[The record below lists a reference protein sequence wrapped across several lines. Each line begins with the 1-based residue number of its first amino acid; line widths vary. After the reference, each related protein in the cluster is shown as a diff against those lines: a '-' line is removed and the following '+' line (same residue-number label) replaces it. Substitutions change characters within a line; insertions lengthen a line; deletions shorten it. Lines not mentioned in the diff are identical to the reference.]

1 MVHVKHYSTIPF
13 TDHSQKEIVRYS
25 GARECTPELE
35 QLISLCAKEM
45 NGRLRYSLCYSE
57 FSVSA
62 KGDTLDLGFAKVTS
76 KDLAKNLSGCK
87 KIIVFA
93 ATVGIDVDRLISRY
107 SHTSPSRAL
116 VYQAIG
122 AERIEALCD
131 TFCKEIAL
139 SLESEGATTR
149 PRFSPGYGDLPLSLQ
164 RQIFSTLDCHTRIGL
179 ALGENLLMSP
189 SKSVTAIIGILEKK

>member
-1 MVHVKHYSTIPF
+1 MVHVKHYATIPF
-13 TDHSQKEIVRYS
+13 TEHSKKEIVRYA
-25 GARECTPELE
+25 GAKECTPELE
-35 QLISLCAKEM
+35 QLISLCTEEM
-45 NGRLRYSLCYSE
+45 DGRLRYSLCYAE

-62 KGDTLDLGFAKVTS
+62 KGEELDLGFAKVTS
-76 KDLAKNLSGCK
+76 KDLAKNLSGCQR
-87 KIIVFA
+87 ILVFA

-131 TFCKEIAL
+131 TFCKEISL

-164 RQIFSTLDCHTRIGL
+164 RQIFSALDCHTRIGL